1 MSRGSQQ
8 ELTAMKATYF
18 AKSIPQ
24 ALALVVALFA
34 SIAPGPLF
42 AGPIAPP
49 EAAIAPEKNPPGD
62 IPDDQVFIT
71 YKSPNG
77 FSLKVPEGWS
87 RKDAPEGVSFA
98 DKYGTIDVAVKASS
112 ATPTVASVR
121 TGEAAELEKTGHAV
135 KISSIREVK
144 LLSGPSIQVI
154 YTSNSEPNPVTNKR
168 VRLENQRYLVM
179 HAEKLIALTFSAPMG
194 ADNADQ
200 WKLMSNS
207 LNWN

>member
-1 MSRGSQQ
+1 MSRGRQQ
-8 ELTAMKATYF
+8 ELAAMKATYF
-18 AKSIPQ
+18 VRSIPQ
-24 ALALVVALFA
+24 AIALVVALYA
-34 SIAPGPLF
+34 SVAPGPLF
-42 AGPIAPP
+42 AGPTAPP
-49 EAAIAPEKNPPGD
+49 ETAIAPEKNPPGD

-98 DKYGTIDVAVKASS
+98 DKYGTIDVAVTASS

-121 TGEAAELEKTGHAV
+121 AGEAAELEKTGHAV
-135 KISSIREVK
+135 KISSIKEVR
-144 LLSGPSIQVI
+144 LASGPAIEII
-154 YTSNSEPNPVTNKR
+154 YSSNSEPNPVTNKR
-168 VRLENQRYLVM
+168 IRLENQRFLM
-179 HAEKLIALTFSAPMG
+179 AHAGKLAAVTFSAPMG

-207 LNWN
+207 FRWN

>member
-1 MSRGSQQ
+1 MSRGRQQ
-8 ELTAMKATYF
+8 ELAAMKATYF
-18 AKSIPQ
+18 VISIPQ
-24 ALALVVALFA
+24 AIALVVALYA
-34 SIAPGPLF
+34 SVAPGPLF
-42 AGPIAPP
+42 AGPTAPP
-49 EAAIAPEKNPPGD
+49 ETAIAPEKNPPGD

-98 DKYGTIDVAVKASS
+98 DKYGTIDVAVTASS

-121 TGEAAELEKTGHAV
+121 AGEAAELEKTGHAV
-135 KISSIREVK
+135 KISSIKEVR
-144 LLSGPSIQVI
+144 LASGPAIEII
-154 YTSNSEPNPVTNKR
+154 YSSNSEPNPVTNKR
-168 VRLENQRYLVM
+168 IRLENQRFLM
-179 HAEKLIALTFSAPMG
+179 AHAGKLAAVTFSAPMG

-207 LNWN
+207 FRWN

>member
-1 MSRGSQQ
+1 
-8 ELTAMKATYF
+8 MKATYF
-18 AKSIPQ
+18 VRSIPQ
-24 ALALVVALFA
+24 AIALVVALYA
-34 SIAPGPLF
+34 SVAPGPLF
-42 AGPIAPP
+42 AGPTAPP
-49 EAAIAPEKNPPGD
+49 ETAIAPENNPPGD

-98 DKYGTIDVAVKASS
+98 DKYGTIDVAVKGAS

-121 TGEAAELEKTGHAV
+121 AGEAAELEKMGHAV
-135 KISSIREVK
+135 KISSIKEVK
-144 LLSGPSIQVI
+144 LASGPAIEII
-154 YTSNSEPNPVTNKR
+154 YSSNSEPNPVTNKR
-168 VRLENQRYLVM
+168 VRLENQRFLMAHAGKLV
-179 HAEKLIALTFSAPMG
+179 AVTFSAPMG

-207 LNWN
+207 FSWN

>member
-1 MSRGSQQ
+1 MCSGRQQ

-18 AKSIPQ
+18 VRSIPQ
-24 ALALVVALFA
+24 AIALVVAFYA
-34 SIAPGPLF
+34 SVAPGLLF
-42 AGPIAPP
+42 AGPTAPP
-49 EAAIAPEKNPPGD
+49 ETAIAPEKNPPGD

-98 DKYGTIDVAVKASS
+98 DKYGTIDVAVTASS
-112 ATPTVASVR
+112 ATPTVARVR
-121 TGEAAELEKTGHAV
+121 AGEAAELEKTGHAV
-135 KISSIREVK
+135 KISSIKEVR
-144 LLSGPSIQVI
+144 LASGPAIEII
-154 YTSNSEPNPVTNKR
+154 YSSNSEPNPVTNKR
-168 VRLENQRYLVM
+168 IRLENQRYLM
-179 HAEKLIALTFSAPMG
+179 AHAGKLGAVTFSAPMG

-207 LNWN
+207 FRWN